1 LEIFSDELIEQIC
14 KARKDEDILHF
25 GMSLTHFF
33 ATKVSDTSKYKLEEK
48 ERKKK
53 KKNERKKESV
63 YLIEKTRESG

>member
-14 KARKDEDILHF
+14 RARKDEDILRF

-48 ERKKK
+48 ERKK
-53 KKNERKKESV
+53 ERKKE
-63 YLIEKTRESG
+63 RERERKKE